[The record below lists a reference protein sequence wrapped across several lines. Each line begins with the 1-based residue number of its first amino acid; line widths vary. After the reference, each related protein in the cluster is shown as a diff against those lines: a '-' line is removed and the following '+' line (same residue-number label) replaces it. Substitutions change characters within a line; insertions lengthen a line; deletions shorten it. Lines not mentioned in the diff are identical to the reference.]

1 MSRWFLAVGLLATV
15 SLTTFGLVSCGGGAS
30 ATSTQASAPSPSPT
44 PSGGTPQGG
53 TTVINNVQEG
63 NWLTCGACGNAGGTG
78 SIANYS
84 FTTGISSPSEDG
96 ESTKFSIAATV
107 AFTNAYFYQKHNPVS
122 AQLNSLTYQFD
133 IYIPQGME
141 NAPQAIEFQCQQKF
155 DGWIYNFAWQA
166 DYGSN
171 QWRIYDYGARQWQDS
186 GLALQE
192 FTPGTWHHILG
203 EYHNDTVGHGVFH
216 DALTIDGV
224 RNPINIRHDAFFSGE
239 NDQFTNSVQ
248 LDSNRVPDAYS
259 VYVDQMTITYQ

>member
-1 MSRWFLAVGLLATV
+1 MPRWFLSVGAFTSVL
-15 SLTTFGLVSCGGGAS
+15 LTTFGFVSCGGGS
-30 ATSTQASAPSPSPT
+30 SSVTTQASAPSA
-44 PSGGTPQGG
+44 PSGGTPQAG
-53 TTVINNVQEG
+53 TTVISNVQEG

-96 ESTKFSIAATV
+96 ESTEFSIAATV

-133 IYIPQGME
+133 LYIPTGME

-166 DYGSN
+166 DYPSKE
-171 QWRIYDYGARQWQDS
+171 WRIYDYGAKQWQAS

-192 FTPGTWHHILG
+192 FTPGTWHHIVA
-203 EYHNDTVGHGVFH
+203 EFHNDTMGHGVFH
-216 DALTIDGV
+216 DALTVDGV
-224 RNPINIRHDAFFSGE
+224 RTPINIRHDAFFSGG
-239 NDQFTNSVQ
+239 NDQFTNAFQ
-248 LDSNRVPDAYS
+248 LDSNLHPDAYN
-259 VYVDQMTITYQ
+259 VYVDQMQITYQ